1 LRVNYVNKSHYKWY
15 NNKVKEVLMRI
26 GFAKDIHRLVPDRP
40 LILGGIKIPFHLG
53 LLGHSDAD
61 VVLHAV
67 SEAILGACGLGD
79 LGTHFPDTDQRFEGI
94 DSALILQQTARIMLN
109 AGYQIGNVDISIH
122 AEKPKLAPY
131 IRDMRERIALLLE
144 CQMNHVN
151 VKAGTNEGLDA
162 IGRQEAIE
170 AYAIVLLLPK
180 EN

>member
-1 LRVNYVNKSHYKWY
+1 
-15 NNKVKEVLMRI
+15 MRI

-67 SEAILGACGLGD
+67 SEAIIGACALGD
-79 LGTHFPDTDQRFEGI
+79 LGTHFPDTDQHLKGI
-94 DSALILQQTARIMLN
+94 DSSLILQQTVRMMLSV
-109 AGYQIGNVDISIH
+109 GYQIGNVDISIH
-122 AEKPKLAPY
+122 AEKPKLAPH
-131 IRDMRERIALLLE
+131 IRAMRERIAELLE
-144 CQMNHVN
+144 CQVSQVN

-170 AYAIVLLLPK
+170 AYAIVFILPK